1 MTIYISLYLCLC
13 LYLWVY
19 AQSLQLCLFAT
30 PRLSLPGSF
39 VRGILHAR
47 ILDQVAISYCRASSQ
62 PRNQTHVS
70 CVSCISRWIFYHC
83 TTWKAISISIYL
95 YLCLYLCIYLKV
107 ELLDH
112 MVILCLA
119 FLRNCH
125 TVFHSS
131 RTILHSHQQ
140 GTGFQLLHVLDNT
153 CYILFFQHSH
163 PAGCE
168 VVCHDGFCHEF
179 KGLMCCVTSSDVLLC
194 RGSKTQFLSQGTT
207 LMVCWRREAAR

>member
-1 MTIYISLYLCLC
+1 MSMSMSMGVCSVTSVVSDSLRPHDC
-13 LYLWVY
+13 
-19 AQSLQLCLFAT
+19 
-30 PRLSLPGSF
+30 SLPGSF
-39 VRGILHAR
+39 VHGILHAR

-83 TTWKAISISIYL
+83 TTWEAISISIYL

-168 VVCHDGFCHEF
+168 VVCHGGFCHEF
-179 KGLMCCVTSSDVLLC
+179 KGLLCVRYIFRCL
-194 RGSKTQFLSQGTT
+194 T
-207 LMVCWRREAAR
+207 LQRQ